1 MNTSFLVDLIFN
13 MIDQFLRISWLT
25 FFNFQNDGTGGW
37 IGLEN

>member
-1 MNTSFLVDLIFN
+1 MMNTSFLVGLIFY

-25 FFNFQNDGTGGW
+25 FYFENDGTGGW